1 MKNIES
7 VNKIVADT
15 FKISITE
22 VNEGLTPED
31 LSEWDSLGQM
41 NLIQAI
47 EEDLDIE
54 LEIDEI
60 FSIYCIGDLYKV
72 LIERSLIEGVKRS

>member
-7 VNKIVADT
+7 INKIVSDT
-15 FKISITE
+15 FKISTTE
-22 VNEGLTPED
+22 VNENLTPED

-47 EEDLDIE
+47 EAELDIE
-54 LEIDEI
+54 LEMDEI
-60 FSIYCIGDLYKV
+60 FSIYSIGDLYKV
-72 LIERSLIEGVKRS
+72 LTERDLIEGVKGT